1 MDMSKTKDFLITE
14 HEAIKDIDKED
25 ECYTD
30 GRPRIDY
37 IEGFYVG
44 DFTAEIF
51 KNLRFY
57 KRKKGKRAGR
67 IVAIY
72 VNPKTG
78 KAMKNP
84 VEAYMKMVDEKLAS
98 HLAPIKHIDVN
109 IFNHA
114 RVHIKAKIIKNQR
127 ETITRLRKEKE
138 KAR

>member
-1 MDMSKTKDFLITE
+1 MSKTQDFLITE
-14 HEAIKDIDKED
+14 HNAIIDIDKED
-25 ECYTD
+25 ECYTS

-44 DFTAEIF
+44 DFNPITA
-51 KNLRFY
+51 NLRFY
-57 KRKKGKRAGR
+57 LRKKGPRKGR
-67 IVAIY
+67 LVALY

-78 KAMKNP
+78 KSMKNP

-114 RVHIKAKIIKNQR
+114 RVHIKVKIIKNQR
-127 ETITRLRKEKE
+127 QTITRLRKEKE
-138 KAR
+138 KARQ